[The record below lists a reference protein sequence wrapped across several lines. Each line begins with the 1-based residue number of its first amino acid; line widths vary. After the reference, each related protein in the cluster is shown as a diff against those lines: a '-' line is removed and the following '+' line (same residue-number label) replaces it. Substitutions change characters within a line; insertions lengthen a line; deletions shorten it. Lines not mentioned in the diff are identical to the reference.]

1 MQCESLTFSWT
12 HALRS
17 GPESFA
23 SFCKRRICCC
33 PTKNPCYLDILI
45 NLYRSL
51 LNSACARRRLRRAVP
66 LCLDP
71 PGSPFNFFKTDPD
84 SHRIWWSLTSF
95 KRIFQKFCSVSGECI
110 GLPPGSFIFSFKSST
125 SGYLGWWKL
134 LAPQHHH
141 CHDVFALLYWLE
153 SKEHYNR
160 SLQSRSPENLFQKC
174 ALLLCFCVA
183 SSLGLDLIHWPEGKV
198 ALWLPWD
205 LPRVR
210 LLLNTANTNRKDWE
224 IACKHWADCVGPWCI
239 SQEYVQ
245 CGQRKRLWRKSSRS

>member
-1 MQCESLTFSWT
+1 MKKTCVIRDSETRICFDLKDLFNLSGTSLSGIVTCVSNWGFYKKSHMQCESLTFSWT

-141 CHDVFALLYWLE
+141 CHDVFALLY
-153 SKEHYNR
+153 
-160 SLQSRSPENLFQKC
+160 
-174 ALLLCFCVA
+174 
-183 SSLGLDLIHWPEGKV
+183 
-198 ALWLPWD
+198 
-205 LPRVR
+205 
-210 LLLNTANTNRKDWE
+210 
-224 IACKHWADCVGPWCI
+224 
-239 SQEYVQ
+239 
-245 CGQRKRLWRKSSRS
+245 